1 MDWNSRDNLCSHQ
14 LRRRIQNN
22 YPAVNFVMHI
32 GTGKYSRGVN
42 CLKRFQS
49 DFPRNSSPTE
59 MGIIPRNMFVDDDAL
74 VEFLEVL
81 FMVN

>member
-1 MDWNSRDNLCSHQ
+1 MTTYNHQ
-14 LRRRIQNN
+14 LRSQIHKN

-59 MGIIPRNMFVDDDAL
+59 MDIIPRNMFVDDDAL